1 MRQRSAVEVNGA
13 SQSPPWISKRP
24 SPAAG
29 GTAGLCQTRTFL
41 TRASLPKQSLVVF
54 PNQGAQVPSGGWSKQ
69 TPTAWAPW
77 SSDTRQDLC
86 GLWIIMGALLQ
97 PSSREG
103 LEQPCGRLDGD
114 WTCSTPP
121 GGGVELLRAWFGGR
135 AYSKHRHDTYAICIT
150 DLGIQTFDYRGA
162 TRTSLPGQIVVLH
175 PDETHDGRA
184 GSEAGFGY
192 RIVYLA
198 PSRVA
203 DAARSLCDAAVALP
217 YVREPVSVNVFLAKA
232 VTNAFLNFPSALEPL
247 AIDELIEGV
256 TRGLLLADASIRN
269 RRRRVACD
277 LLAVDRVR
285 QFLEAEKTR
294 IVSSAELEEVS
305 GHCRFSLTRQFRQR
319 YGTSPYR
326 YLIMRR
332 LDVVRSEIG
341 AGKALAPIAI
351 DAGFADQAHMTR
363 MFRAAYGL
371 SPSQF
376 RTLAQPRPR

>member
-1 MRQRSAVEVNGA
+1 MA
-13 SQSPPWISKRP
+13 
-24 SPAAG
+24 
-29 GTAGLCQTRTFL
+29 TR
-41 TRASLPKQSLVVF
+41 
-54 PNQGAQVPSGGWSKQ
+54 
-69 TPTAWAPW
+69 
-77 SSDTRQDLC
+77 
-86 GLWIIMGALLQ
+86 LQ

-103 LEQPCGRLDGD
+103 LEQPCGRSDRD

-121 GGGVELLRAWFGGR
+121 GGGVELLSAWFRGCP
-135 AYSKHRHDTYAICIT
+135 YTKHRHDTYAICLT

-162 TRTSLPGQIVVLH
+162 TRTSLPGQVVVLH

-184 GSEAGFGY
+184 GSDEGFGY
-192 RIVYLA
+192 RMVYLA

-203 DAARSLCDAAVALP
+203 DAARSLSDAAVALP
-217 YVREPVSVNVFLAKA
+217 YVREPVSSNAILAKA
-232 VTNAFLNFPSALEPL
+232 IANAFLSFPTALEPL
-247 AIDELIEGV
+247 AIDELIEGLA
-256 TRGLLLADASIRN
+256 RGLLLADSSIRN
-269 RRRRVACD
+269 RRRRVSCD
-277 LLAVDRVR
+277 ILAVERVR

-294 IVSSAELEEVS
+294 IVSSDELEDVS

-332 LDVVRSEIG
+332 LDLVRSEIS

-376 RTLAQPRPR
+376 RALAQPRPR